1 MNIELVLCFFF
12 FFKYIYFIY
21 FVFLKGYIIP
31 GLTLGHRMFHFL
43 LLWILGVIYFGFHAI
58 VFNVLPY
65 LPVTIVLW

>member
-1 MNIELVLCFFF
+1 MNIELVLCVFIYLF
-12 FFKYIYFIY
+12 IYFY

-58 VFNVLPY
+58 VFNALPY